1 MLSVIQTNETLG
13 YSQAVRVGDVLHVSG
28 QVGVDERGEVVGR
41 GDIRAHVEQ
50 VFKNLRAVI
59 EAGGSGLDLVA
70 KLGVFSTSPDYLPVI
85 REVRR
90 QVFGPIRHYPAST
103 FLIVSGLARPEYL
116 VEIEATCLVRGASA

>member
-1 MLSVIQTNETLG
+1 MLSMIQTNETLG

-90 QVFGPIRHYPAST
+90 QVFGPIHHYPAST

>member
-28 QVGVDERGEVVGR
+28 QVAVDERGEVVGR

-70 KLGVFSTSPDYLPVI
+70 KLTVFSTSPDYLPAI
-85 REVRR
+85 REVRS
-90 QVFGPIRHYPAST
+90 QVFGPIHHYPAST

-116 VEIEATCLVRGASA
+116 VEIEAVCAVKKAKA